1 MALRTLRWSPDA
13 ALRKSV
19 YLNALEKDVRPGIGE
34 CAIGC
39 LTDCAMFEPE
49 VANAVR
55 GTALRSGRIRIARAA
70 LAYFVQMA
78 GPSPV
83 VAKEALGD
91 FIYSRFPE
99 IRVEAVDRLSACGV
113 VRWQRIVAGSKA
125 DFTRL
130 AREADPEH
138 EPSIRQIL
146 ASKPSSVEYERAL
159 RAIIAGRALA

>member
-1 MALRTLRWSPDA
+1 
-13 ALRKSV
+13 
-19 YLNALEKDVRPGIGE
+19 
-34 CAIGC
+34 
-39 LTDCAMFEPE
+39 MFEPE
-49 VANAVR
+49 IANAVR
-55 GTALRSGRIRIARAA
+55 RTALGSGRIGIARAA
-70 LAYFVQMA
+70 LAYFVQMSDQA
-78 GPSPV
+78 R
-83 VAKEALGD
+83 VAARDAIGD

-113 VRWQRIVAGSKA
+113 VRWQRTVTGSKA

-146 ASKPSSVEYERAL
+146 ASKPTSVEYERAL